1 MQTANDY
8 NIEVMNGEIGAVVSK
23 NEDGLSVTMDG
34 KSRTY
39 DSDQAENLELAYA
52 ISIHKSQG
60 SEYSAVIIPIT
71 SEHSFMLTR
80 SLIYT
85 AITRGKS
92 KVCLIGERE
101 VLKKTLENSFKGSRY
116 TGLSIEINQLEI
128 SGKIAVSCLTEVYRQ
143 KKK

>member
-1 MQTANDY
+1 
-8 NIEVMNGEIGAVVSK
+8 
-23 NEDGLSVTMDG
+23 
-34 KSRTY
+34 
-39 DSDQAENLELAYA
+39 
-52 ISIHKSQG
+52 
-60 SEYSAVIIPIT
+60 
-71 SEHSFMLTR
+71 MLTR

-128 SGKIAVSCLTEVYRQ
+128 SGSIAVSRLTEVYRQ

>member
-1 MQTANDY
+1 MQTSNDY
-8 NIEVMNGEIGAVVSK
+8 SIEVMNGEIGIVVSK
-23 NEDGLSVTMDG
+23 NEDGLSVIMDG

-39 DSDQAENLELAYA
+39 DSEQAENPELAYA

-80 SLIYT
+80 SLVYT

-92 KVCLIGERE
+92 KVCLLGIERFS
-101 VLKKTLENSFKGSRY
+101 KDSR
-116 TGLSIEINQLEI
+116 
-128 SGKIAVSCLTEVYRQ
+128 KWF
-143 KKK
+143 